1 MPATAAH
8 PITNGPGMDQKDYM
22 RRRCKFFIIALGA
35 CMVALMSYDG
45 IVKPLSKK
53 VCFAIGGML
62 HSRTVWFQQKV
73 VHRANCL
80 SSEVM
85 AEIGMDDCFQN
96 ATTRVS
102 RIINRYKAVGDPWG
116 TQFLAEVQFDDKAFF
131 KCMLVSAGEDR
142 LFNTS
147 DDVCVTNMVSIGTK
161 RIIR

>member
-1 MPATAAH
+1 
-8 PITNGPGMDQKDYM
+8 M
-22 RRRCKFFIIALGA
+22 RSGFKFFLLVMSAGI
-35 CMVALMSYDG
+35 VALLTYDV
-45 IVKPLSKK
+45 IVIPLQRK

-62 HSRTVWFQQKV
+62 HSRTVCFQQKV

-142 LFNTS
+142 MFNTS